1 MPKFRVVIGTSS
13 GKCLQKE
20 LAEDESK
27 HFIGKQLKESIKGEL
42 IGFPGYEFLI
52 TGGSDYCGFP
62 MRWDVAGTNRQQILV
77 VAPTVGV
84 KKASKSKKARVRKLV
99 CGNTIHDK
107 TVQINLKIVKEG
119 HAPLFE
125 EKKEEAAKT
134 EAAKE

>member
-1 MPKFRVVIGTSS
+1 MPKFRVVIGASS

-20 LAEDESK
+20 LTEDESK
-27 HFIGKQLKESIKGEL
+27 HLIGKRLKEALKGDL

-62 MRWDVAGTNRQQILV
+62 MRWDVAGTGRQQILV

-84 KKASKSKKARVRKLV
+84 KKPSKSKKARVRKLV

-107 TVQINLKIVKEG
+107 IVQVNLKVSKEG
-119 HAPLFE
+119 QAPLFE
-125 EKKEEAAKT
+125 EKKEETKQT
-134 EAAKE
+134 AKE